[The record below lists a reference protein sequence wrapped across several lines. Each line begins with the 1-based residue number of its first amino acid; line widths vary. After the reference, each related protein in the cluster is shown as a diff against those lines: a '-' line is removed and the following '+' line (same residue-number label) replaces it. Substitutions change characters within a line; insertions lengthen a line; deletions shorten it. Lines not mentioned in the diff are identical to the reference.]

1 MQTLQVPNMITFSY
15 LQHDR
20 HVLSWRDFQ
29 NTPEDN
35 YLTGAKSHPSC
46 KINPRQARLFRF
58 VGFSKAI
65 FKTKHYGCF
74 ETAGSR
80 VKGKKQKQPRN
91 ILPVRSSLDD
101 EFRSSRNIAIGLHRR
116 YRNVVERGCGEKLRE
131 FIKAGV
137 TAYAVGCTDEGLRKE
152 LISLKASDVEAEGI
166 PSSGSSTRL
175 RAKITSEEIE
185 ECILWL
191 SIIFITIL
199 CTPQPTIVRW
209 SSTPPVSAETKLQ
222 WKGFCALI
230 ANAYY
235 TRGMAWLP
243 VKTLQMEQM
252 AVTGVA
258 EEPSVVAGW
267 MRLVFATLEVVSP
280 HWPGV

>member
-1 MQTLQVPNMITFSY
+1 MQILQMPNMITFSY
-15 LQHDR
+15 LRHDI
-20 HVLSWRDFQ
+20 HLLSCRDLH
-29 NTPEDN
+29 NTREND

-46 KINPRQARLFRF
+46 KINPSQAKLFSF
-58 VGFSKAI
+58 VGFGKVI
-65 FKTKHYGCF
+65 FKRKNYEF
-74 ETAGSR
+74 FKTAGIR
-80 VKGKKQKQPRN
+80 VKGKRQTQPRN
-91 ILPVRSSLDD
+91 IMPVRSSLDD
-101 EFRSSRNIAIGLHRR
+101 EFRSSRNIAISLHKR

-152 LISLKASDVEAEGI
+152 LISVKASDVEEGM
-166 PSSGSSTRL
+166 PTSGSSTRL

-222 WKGFCALI
+222 WNGFCALI

-243 VKTLQMEQM
+243 VKTLQLEQM
-252 AVTGVA
+252 AVTGMA
-258 EEPSVVAGW
+258 EEPAVVAGW

-280 HWPGV
+280 QWPRV

>member
-1 MQTLQVPNMITFSY
+1 MPNMTTFSY
-15 LQHDR
+15 LRHDV
-20 HVLSWRDFQ
+20 HVLSWRDLH
-29 NTPEDN
+29 NTHEDN
-35 YLTGAKSHPSC
+35 YLTGAKNHPSC
-46 KINPRQARLFRF
+46 NINLTQARLFRF
-58 VGFSKAI
+58 VGSGKAI

-74 ETAGSR
+74 KTAGSR
-80 VKGKKQKQPRN
+80 VKGKKKTQQCN

-116 YRNVVERGCGEKLRE
+116 YRNVVERGYGEKLRE
-131 FIKAGV
+131 FIKAAV

-152 LISLKASDVEAEGI
+152 LISLKDSDVEAEGM

-175 RAKITSEEIE
+175 RAKITSEEIK

-222 WKGFCALI
+222 WNGFCALI

-243 VKTLQMEQM
+243 VKTLQLEQM
-252 AVTGVA
+252 AVTGIA

-280 HWPGV
+280 QWPRV